1 VAQANRV
8 ELITRRWYQKPQAP
22 PRPAP
27 SPAVP
32 ASLDV
37 QAALAALL
45 AALAGRGMAL
55 PQPAD
60 PVVPRKTAVAL
71 VGLSESTF
79 DRVCRQGAGPPA
91 VRLSARRVGF
101 RLSDLMAWIADRRV
115 GGARG

>member
-1 VAQANRV
+1 
-8 ELITRRWYQKPQAP
+8 
-22 PRPAP
+22 
-27 SPAVP
+27 P

-55 PQPAD
+55 PQVAD
-60 PVVPRKTAVAL
+60 PVVPRKTAAAL

-79 DRVCRQGAGPPA
+79 DRVCRQGDGPAA

-101 RLSDLMAWIADRRV
+101 RLSDLMAWIANRRA

>member
-1 VAQANRV
+1 MS
-8 ELITRRWYQKPQAP
+8 TQKPQAP
-22 PRPAP
+22 PRAAP
-27 SPAVP
+27 SLAAP

-55 PQPAD
+55 PQAAD
-60 PVVPRKTAVAL
+60 PVVPRKTAAAL

-79 DRVCRQGAGPPA
+79 DLVCRQGAGPPA

-101 RLSDLMAWIADRRV
+101 RLSDLMAWPADRRA
-115 GGARG
+115 GDARG